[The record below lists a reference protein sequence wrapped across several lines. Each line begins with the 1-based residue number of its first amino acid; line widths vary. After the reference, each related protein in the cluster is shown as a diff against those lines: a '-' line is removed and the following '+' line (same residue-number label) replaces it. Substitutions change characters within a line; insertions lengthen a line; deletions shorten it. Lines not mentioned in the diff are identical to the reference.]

1 MRGVIFIKGTALAVV
16 MFWNLENYFDP
27 FDDPGVADEAF
38 TPRGE
43 YHWNWEK
50 FCKKRDDIARTIIAA
65 GDKYHFFPAV
75 VGVAEVEN
83 RFVLNQL
90 VKETPLARLG
100 YKVIHKE
107 SLDKRGIDVG
117 LLYRD
122 KKFKPLTT
130 KSILVK
136 ITEDS
141 ILLTR
146 SVLYVKGLLNLGDDL
161 PEGAIAESTIYDT
174 LHLLVNHWPSKLGD
188 KKISDRNRMA
198 ASNTVKRV
206 VDSILNCSVN
216 AKILVMGDLNDSPN
230 SEPVENL
237 TNLINLA
244 KPVLERDHYAGTNKY
259 RESWSLIDQMLVSNS
274 LFNEGF
280 TDKSGKEVRKKLRM
294 EIYSDNLLTDDK
306 TYLGQKPF
314 RTLTGPGYNVGI
326 SYHLPVT
333 CLYESFN
340 TN

>member
-16 MFWNLENYFDP
+16 MFSNLENYFDP

-107 SLDKRGIDVG
+107 SPDKRGIDVG

-122 KKFKPLTT
+122 KIFRPLAARA
-130 KSILVK
+130 ILVK
-136 ITEDS
+136 ISHDS
-141 ILLTR
+141 VLLTR
-146 SVLYVKGLLNLGDDL
+146 SVLYVKGLLNLSD
-161 PEGAIAESTIYDT
+161 EQTEEREVERVACDT
-174 LHLLVNHWPSKLGD
+174 LHLFVNHWPSKLGD

-206 VDSILNCSVN
+206 VDSILNCSIN
-216 AKILVMGDLNDSPN
+216 AKILVMGDLNDSPY

-237 TNLINLA
+237 SNLINLA

-280 TDKSGKEVRKKLRM
+280 TDKSGNEVKKKLRM
-294 EIYSDNLLTDDK
+294 EIYSDNLLVEDK
-306 TYLGQKPF
+306 TFLGEKPF
-314 RTLTGPGYNVGI
+314 RTLTGPRYNGGV
-326 SYHLPVT
+326 SDHLPII
-333 CLYESFN
+333 LIY
-340 TN
+340 

>member
-27 FDDPGVADEAF
+27 FDDPRVADEAF

-107 SLDKRGIDVG
+107 SPDKRGIDVG

-122 KKFKPLTT
+122 KIFRPLAARA
-130 KSILVK
+130 ILVK
-136 ITEDS
+136 ISHDS
-141 ILLTR
+141 VLLTR
-146 SVLYVKGLLNLGDDL
+146 SVLYVKGLLNLSD
-161 PEGAIAESTIYDT
+161 EQTEEREVERVACDT
-174 LHLLVNHWPSKLGD
+174 LHLFVNHWPSKLGD

-206 VDSILNCSVN
+206 VDSILNCSIN
-216 AKILVMGDLNDSPN
+216 AKILVMGDLNDSPY

-237 TNLINLA
+237 SNLINLA
-244 KPVLERDHYAGTNKY
+244 KPVLERDHYSGTNKY
-259 RESWSLIDQMLVSNS
+259 RESWSLIDEMLVSNS

-280 TDKSGKEVRKKLRM
+280 TDKSGNEVKKKLRM
-294 EIYSDNLLTDDK
+294 EIYSDNLLVEDK
-306 TYLGQKPF
+306 TFLGEKPF
-314 RTLTGPGYNVGI
+314 RTLTGPRYSGGV
-326 SYHLPVT
+326 SDHLPII
-333 CLYESFN
+333 LIY
-340 TN
+340 

>member
-107 SLDKRGIDVG
+107 SPDKRGIDVG

-122 KKFKPLTT
+122 KIFRPLAARA
-130 KSILVK
+130 ILVK
-136 ITEDS
+136 ISHDS
-141 ILLTR
+141 VLLTR
-146 SVLYVKGLLNLGDDL
+146 SVLYVKGLLNLSD
-161 PEGAIAESTIYDT
+161 EQTEEREVERVACDT
-174 LHLLVNHWPSKLGD
+174 LHLFVNHWPSKLGD

-206 VDSILNCSVN
+206 VDSILNCSIN
-216 AKILVMGDLNDSPN
+216 AKILVMGDLNDSPY

-237 TNLINLA
+237 SNLINLA

-259 RESWSLIDQMLVSNS
+259 RESWNLIDQMLVSNS

-280 TDKSGKEVRKKLRM
+280 TDKSGNEVKKKLRM
-294 EIYSDNLLTDDK
+294 EIYSDNLLVEDK
-306 TYLGQKPF
+306 TFLGEKPF
-314 RTLTGPGYNVGI
+314 RTLTGPRYSGGV
-326 SYHLPVT
+326 SDHLPII
-333 CLYESFN
+333 LIY
-340 TN
+340 